1 MATLK
6 DFILKLAKDAG
17 IPETNADLTAIVNSE
32 GIEKIEVQPTI
43 ENLIR
48 GSLMNIE
55 AAKNNVKLAEHFKA
69 QTLNGIDSTIN
80 SIAQE
85 FEFADSDLADI
96 STTDKTGKRLAIL
109 KDKIKA
115 TYEKKGVGK
124 KDKEEIEKER
134 KELNDKIKALEVQIE
149 EVKKSEAAKFSN
161 DLKDINL
168 NAYLSTKKYI
178 FPEDVPAEVAIE
190 TAKNLVNRK
199 LSEKGLKIVY
209 DSNKKQNALFTNSDQ
224 LPYENNTLISTG
236 DFIDSVLAE
245 GKLLSVNG
253 GNGSQPQPQ
262 PQLPQPQP
270 AGGNASM
277 TEMMQ
282 MQLNA
287 LK

>member
-1 MATLK
+1 
-6 DFILKLAKDAG
+6 
-17 IPETNADLTAIVNSE
+17 
-32 GIEKIEVQPTI
+32 
-43 ENLIR
+43 
-48 GSLMNIE
+48 
-55 AAKNNVKLAEHFKA
+55 
-69 QTLNGIDSTIN
+69 
-80 SIAQE
+80 
-85 FEFADSDLADI
+85 
-96 STTDKTGKRLAIL
+96 
-109 KDKIKA
+109 
-115 TYEKKGVGK
+115 
-124 KDKEEIEKER
+124 
-134 KELNDKIKALEVQIE
+134 
-149 EVKKSEAAKFSN
+149 VKKSEAAKFSN